1 MRFILSVLGLLLL
14 VSGCATAPVPLAPQS
29 EALLKGKQIKLV
41 EHKKE
46 ELAFSTLTPG
56 GAAFGMIGA
65 AISSNNGKQAVAKFG
80 LLDPA
85 AEIAQGLAQGLA
97 SRYSARIAT
106 DLVPPGGLNPEELAR
121 KQSAN
126 TLLLDVGPSGVMVVY
141 YPSSWGKY
149 RVMYGVPVKLFEGK
163 SGQILVQGNCSYVPD
178 DLPHAP
184 SYDELFGGQ
193 GEVLKAHI
201 KTGQTI
207 CDSKIRKELFRLP
220 AQPDVA
226 AQTSPA
232 AVPTAPVPA
241 PAAPVAPV
249 ATPAINRA
257 PSAMAAQLLLVTP
270 QNGYAQINEIDKFPM
285 STKYRSNYEAY
296 LANPK
301 QTKMLV
307 AGSKGGFYSTG
318 NASVEQAHALFD
330 RCLAQHPEC
339 WVYALNDEVVWSE
352 DKALRVSRD
361 KLKPL
366 TSQPCPS
373 PSAVAEQRRP

>member
-1 MRFILSVLGLLLL
+1 MRFIFSVLGLLLL
-14 VSGCATAPVPLAPQS
+14 VSGCATAPIPLAPQS

-46 ELAFSTLTPG
+46 EMAFSTLTPG

-65 AISSNNGKQAVAKFG
+65 AISSNNGKQAIAKFG

-97 SRYSARIAT
+97 NRYSARIAT
-106 DLVPPGGLNPEELAR
+106 DLIPLGELNPEELAR
-121 KQSAN
+121 KQSAD
-126 TLLLDVGPSGVMVVY
+126 TLLLDVGPSGTMVVY
-141 YPSSWGKY
+141 YPTNWGKY

-163 SGQILVQGNCSYVPD
+163 SGQILAQGSCSYVPD

-226 AQTSPA
+226 AQALPM
-232 AVPTAPVPA
+232 AVPTAPVR
-241 PAAPVAPV
+241 V
-249 ATPAINRA
+249 

-285 STKYRSNYEAY
+285 SAKYRSSYEAY
-296 LANPK
+296 LASPK

-307 AGSKGGFYSTG
+307 AGSKGGFYSTK
-318 NASVEQAHALFD
+318 NASLEQAHALFD

-352 DKALRVSRD
+352 DKALRISRD

-366 TSQPCPS
+366 TSQP
-373 PSAVAEQRRP
+373 